1 MKITFLS
8 NFYNHHQMPLSRSLN
23 KHLNGDYSF
32 IATIPMDSERK
43 NMGYKEISESF
54 VFQYDNDEDDCDYAI
69 NNADVVIYGSAPF
82 NLIKKRLRKKK
93 LVYQYSERIFK
104 IKPPKYQMPLRAI
117 KYWFYKGRFSNMY
130 LLCASA
136 FTYADYAQTKTFI
149 NRGYKWGYFPE
160 TKNYDLEDLL
170 QKKEK
175 TKILWVG
182 RFLDWK
188 HPDDAIKVAKL
199 LKDSGYDFHL
209 DMVGT
214 GEMENTL
221 KSMADSMNLNDYV
234 TFTGP
239 VQSDKVRGFMER
251 AGIFLFTSDRQEG
264 WGAVLNESMN
274 SGCAVV
280 ASHAIGSVPFLM
292 KNKAN
297 GLIYP
302 SGKIEKM
309 FEKVK
314 YLLDNT
320 DEQKRMGEAA
330 YKTIVEKWNA
340 EIAAT
345 RIIELSHKILN
356 GEEYPDLYE
365 SGPCSKAEIVDD
377 EWFET

>member
-160 TKNYDLEDLL
+160 TKNYDLEDLF

-214 GEMENTL
+214 GEMENT
-221 KSMADSMNLNDYV
+221 DV
-234 TFTGP
+234 
-239 VQSDKVRGFMER
+239 
-251 AGIFLFTSDRQEG
+251 
-264 WGAVLNESMN
+264 
-274 SGCAVV
+274 
-280 ASHAIGSVPFLM
+280 
-292 KNKAN
+292 
-297 GLIYP
+297 
-302 SGKIEKM
+302 
-309 FEKVK
+309 
-314 YLLDNT
+314 
-320 DEQKRMGEAA
+320 
-330 YKTIVEKWNA
+330 
-340 EIAAT
+340 
-345 RIIELSHKILN
+345 
-356 GEEYPDLYE
+356 
-365 SGPCSKAEIVDD
+365 
-377 EWFET
+377 